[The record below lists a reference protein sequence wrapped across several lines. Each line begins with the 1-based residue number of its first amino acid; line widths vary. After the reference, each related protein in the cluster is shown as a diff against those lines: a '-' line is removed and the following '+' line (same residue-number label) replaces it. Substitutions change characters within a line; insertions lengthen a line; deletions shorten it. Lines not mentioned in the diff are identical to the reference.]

1 MEACLN
7 SQLQSSLNTV
17 RKSSKVVIGLIDRG
31 KVVLVC
37 HTQCYKLLVQP
48 LGNETGVMP
57 EFFR

>member
-7 SQLQSSLNTV
+7 ILLQFSLNSV
-17 RKSSKVVIGLIDRG
+17 RQSSKVVIGLIYCG

-37 HTQCYKLLVQP
+37 HAQCYKLLVQL

-57 EFFR
+57 EFL